1 MTTSTNN
8 IAELMQTLGIQ
19 ARQAATHMAT
29 ATAAQKNT
37 ALKTLA
43 ALLPQQRTAL
53 QAANAQDIAQ
63 ASAAGL
69 SAPMVDRLRLDDATL
84 ATLSEGCLQLAAMP
98 DVIGRFDGYG
108 VEGGGGSV
116 DKFGAFMASEYKKW
130 GDVVRAAN
138 ITDES

>member
-43 ALLPQQRTAL
+43 ALLPQQRTAP
-53 QAANAQDIAQ
+53 A
-63 ASAAGL
+63 
-69 SAPMVDRLRLDDATL
+69 
-84 ATLSEGCLQLAAMP
+84 
-98 DVIGRFDGYG
+98 
-108 VEGGGGSV
+108 
-116 DKFGAFMASEYKKW
+116 
-130 GDVVRAAN
+130 VVRAQLC
-138 ITDES
+138 